1 MIRSTVRT
9 VLNLLDEISTRI
21 FGRSRLLAR
30 ALYAFA
36 SPRFAREQAAVLYG
50 RSLFGGAAFGQSDPQ
65 LRRNTHRLEKGL
77 LMRPRAAT
85 FATDYISETVEAFER
100 ACASSQHDA
109 AEWAWAHDVLT
120 EYFRVVVSTATIAAA
135 ELRFREAVT
144 LARSSAAADAGRAR
158 VPKPRA
164 ETALA
169 GIDYDRFLA
178 LCRQRRSVRWFLP
191 KPVPLELLEH
201 AVRAAA
207 EAPSACNR
215 QPFFFRLL
223 GEPEQA
229 ARAAS
234 IAMGT
239 GGYAHQIPALIVVLG
254 DFSSFAHERDRHLP
268 YIDGALASMQL
279 MLALETLGLASCPIN
294 WPDVETLER
303 RMDRALNLP
312 RHIRPIMLIGIG
324 YPDPEG
330 GVAHSEKKPVSL
342 LLKTRND
349 YGA

>member
-1 MIRSTVRT
+1 MIRSTARALIT
-9 VLNLLDEISTRI
+9 RLDTLSTRV

-30 ALYAFA
+30 TLYAFL

-50 RSLFGGAAFGQSDPQ
+50 RSLFGGIALAQSDPQ

-77 LMRPRAAT
+77 LMQPRAAT
-85 FATDYISETVEAFER
+85 FATDYIDETVTAFER
-100 ACASSQHDA
+100 ACASSKHDPE
-109 AEWAWAHDVLT
+109 EWAWAHDVLA
-120 EYFRVVVSTATIAAA
+120 EYFRVVTPTKGITNA
-135 ELRFREAVT
+135 EQRFREAVAT
-144 LARSSAAADAGRAR
+144 TRMAPQGKTR

-164 ETALA
+164 ETVHA
-169 GIDYDRFLA
+169 GVNYERFLA

-191 KPVPLELLEH
+191 KVVPRELLEQ

-215 QPFFFRLL
+215 QPFYFRLL
-223 GEPEQA
+223 EEPQQA
-229 ARAAS
+229 ARVAS

-239 GGYAHQIPALIVVLG
+239 SGYAHQIPSLIVVLG

-303 RMDRALNLP
+303 RMDKALNLP

-342 LLKTRND
+342 LLKTSDD
-349 YGA
+349 YGG